1 MDSFSY
7 DSAQSAAWSSPSAA
21 WSSPSAAWPQPK
33 NFVARPS
40 VKSLIEHS
48 CSKTT
53 EPPAPLDAVF
63 LLIHERGLKEV
74 AEARE
79 KTKPSAILQKLEAEL
94 VEAENAIKK
103 NKWSKVDDKKAWA
116 ERVKKEIQEE
126 KGKQIVAA
134 ENLAAV
140 EKKYT
145 SINSIVEEHVKLME
159 VYQRYMKN
167 RAAYYGQSASDS
179 EQSSA

>member
-7 DSAQSAAWSSPSAA
+7 DSAPSAVWSSPSAA

-53 EPPAPLDAVF
+53 EPPVPLDAVF

-79 KTKPSAILQKLEAEL
+79 KAKPSAIIAKLEAEL

-116 ERVKKEIQEE
+116 ERVKKEIQDE
-126 KGKQIVAA
+126 KGKQVIAA

-140 EKKYT
+140 EKRYV

-167 RAAYYGQSASDS
+167 RAAYYGQSGSGQSDS
-179 EQSSA
+179 A